1 MEKNMHYL
9 VTGGAG
15 YIGSHMVKLLL
26 KQGHQVTIV
35 DDLSS
40 GHRDAVLGGEPIVHD
55 FSDRAFLDQLITER
69 NFDGVFHFASKILV
83 GESVSN
89 PAKYYRAN
97 SFATLTLLEAMRDHG
112 LNHLV
117 FSSTAAVYGE
127 PQSTP
132 IDEAH
137 PKVPVNPYGA
147 SKLMVEMMMSDFQRA
162 HGLNYV
168 ALRYFNAAGADA
180 EGLLGE
186 RHEPETHLIP
196 LALKAVLGQKP
207 PLKFFGQD
215 YDTPDGTC
223 IRDYIHVEDLCSAH
237 LLAMQYLHDGEQ
249 PTAFNLGNG
258 AGYSVQQVI
267 DVAAWVTGKP
277 VPFELVGRWDGA
289 PARLVADASRAK
301 SVLHWAPMHHDLE
314 TIIRHAWQWELKM
327 AAQAQESHI

>member
-1 MEKNMHYL
+1 MYYL

-26 KQGHQVTIV
+26 RQGHQINIV

-40 GHRDAVLGGEPIVHD
+40 GHRDAVLGGELIVHD
-55 FSDRAFLDQLITER
+55 FSDRAFLDQLFTEKK
-69 NFDGVFHFASKILV
+69 FDGVFHFASKILV

-97 SFATLTLLEAMRDHG
+97 SFSTLTLLEAMRDHG
-112 LNHLV
+112 LKHLV

-196 LALKAVLGQKP
+196 LALKAALGKLP
-207 PLKFFGQD
+207 PLKLFGDD

-237 LLAMQYLHDGEQ
+237 LLAMQYLHDGGQ

-267 DVAAWVTGKP
+267 DVAGKVAGNP
-277 VPFELVGRWDGA
+277 VPVEHAPRREGD
-289 PARLVADASRAK
+289 PARLVADATRAK
-301 SVLHWAPMHHDLE
+301 SVLQWAPIYSELE

-327 AAQAQESHI
+327 AAQAQENHI

>member
-1 MEKNMHYL
+1 MHYL

-15 YIGSHMVKLLL
+15 YIGSHMVKLLFR
-26 KQGHQVTIV
+26 QGHQVTIV

-40 GHRDAVLGGEPIVHD
+40 GHRDAVLGGELIVHD

-207 PLKFFGQD
+207 PLKLFGQD

-237 LLAMQYLHDGEQ
+237 LLAMQYLHDGGQ

-267 DVAAWVTGKP
+267 DVAARVTGKP
-277 VPFELVGRWDGA
+277 VPFELAGRREGD
-289 PARLVADASRAK
+289 PARLVADATRAK
-301 SVLHWAPMHHDLE
+301 SVLQWAPIYSELE
-314 TIIRHAWQWELKM
+314 IIIRHAWQWELKM
-327 AAQAQESHI
+327 AAQAQENHI

>member
-1 MEKNMHYL
+1 MHYL

-26 KQGHQVTIV
+26 KQGFQVTVV

-40 GHRDAVLGGEPIVHD
+40 GHRDAVLGGELIVHD
-55 FSDRAFLDQLITER
+55 FADRALLDQLFTER

-127 PQSTP
+127 PQSIP

-162 HGLNYV
+162 HGLRYV

-186 RHEPETHLIP
+186 CHEPETHLIP
-196 LALKAVLGQKP
+196 LALKAVLGKLP
-207 PLKFFGQD
+207 PLKLFGDD

-223 IRDYIHVEDLCSAH
+223 IRDYIHVEDLCAAH
-237 LLAMQYLHDGEQ
+237 LLAMQYMKKGGDSA
-249 PTAFNLGNG
+249 AFNLGNG
-258 AGYSVQQVI
+258 AGYSVKQVI
-267 DVAAWVTGKP
+267 DTVASVSGKL
-277 VPFELVGRWDGA
+277 VPFELAPRREGD
-289 PARLVADASRAK
+289 PARLVADASRANG
-301 SVLHWAPMHHDLE
+301 VLQWAPIHNDLE
-314 TIIRHAWQWELKM
+314 TIIRHAWQWELKV
-327 AAQAQESHI
+327 AAQAQGKII